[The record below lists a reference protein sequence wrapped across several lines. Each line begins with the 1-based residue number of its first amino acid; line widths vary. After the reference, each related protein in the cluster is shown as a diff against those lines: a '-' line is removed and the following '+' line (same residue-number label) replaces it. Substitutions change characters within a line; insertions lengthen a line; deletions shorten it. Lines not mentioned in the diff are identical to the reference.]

1 VDRPALAAALTAYR
15 ARLTPADLGLPAGT
29 RRRVAGLRREE
40 VAQQAGISVD
50 YLVRLEQGRGAT
62 PSAQVLTAL
71 ARALQLTDDER
82 DHLFTVAGS
91 PPPLPGHI
99 VSTPRASTLRLLD
112 RITDLPAVLL
122 DAKGDVLAW
131 NALATALL
139 GDFSAWPRAQRNVTW
154 QRFLGDRGRVSLDP
168 DEDERTA
175 VEAVASLRLVAARY
189 RDDPGVRR
197 LVDELRAG
205 SERFA
210 RLWDEGRVAER
221 RTSRKTVHHPQVGR
235 LELDC
240 DALHLP
246 DVDQRLIVY
255 SAAPG
260 TPAAEAL
267 ALLRVVGLQDL
278 GAVSLPPAP

>member
-1 VDRPALAAALTAYR
+1 
-15 ARLTPADLGLPAGT
+15 
-29 RRRVAGLRREE
+29 
-40 VAQQAGISVD
+40 
-50 YLVRLEQGRGAT
+50 
-62 PSAQVLTAL
+62 
-71 ARALQLTDDER
+71 
-82 DHLFTVAGS
+82 
-91 PPPLPGHI
+91 
-99 VSTPRASTLRLLD
+99 
-112 RITDLPAVLL
+112 
-122 DAKGDVLAW
+122 
-131 NALATALL
+131 
-139 GDFSAWPRAQRNVTW
+139 
-154 QRFLGDRGRVSLDP
+154 VSLDP

-189 RDDPGVRR
+189 RDDPGLRR

-210 RLWDEGRVAER
+210 MLWDEGRVAER

-267 ALLRVVGLQDL
+267 SLLRVVGLQDL
-278 GAVSLPPAP
+278 AAVSPPPAP